1 MIDLDRTLNGLER
14 SQQYMIAGRTSM
26 GKTSFALGV
35 ALDAGLRQ
43 GKRVLIFS
51 IEMSEEQLNNRLI
64 SILTLIPVNKLRKQV
79 RHLLT
84 AQEQALV
91 LNAAGQISDS
101 KIFMDTSASLRPSD
115 VRSRAARI
123 YAEHGLD
130 MIICDH
136 LHIMRPNV
144 ETGNNVKDLGTIAM
158 DLAHIYKQFD
168 VVGLT
173 LAQLNRKIDD
183 RAVKQPM
190 LSDLRESGQIEENA
204 YAVLF
209 VHRPGYYDKTEQ
221 ENLAQIVIAKNRD
234 GATGVVDVYW
244 NPQLATFKNLV
255 KEQIILNS
263 VKTNG
268 HSNGVYS
275 R

>member
-1 MIDLDRTLNGLER
+1 
-14 SQQYMIAGRTSM
+14 
-26 GKTSFALGV
+26 
-35 ALDAGLRQ
+35 
-43 GKRVLIFS
+43 
-51 IEMSEEQLNNRLI
+51 
-64 SILTLIPVNKLRKQV
+64 
-79 RHLLT
+79 
-84 AQEQALV
+84 
-91 LNAAGQISDS
+91 
-101 KIFMDTSASLRPSD
+101 
-115 VRSRAARI
+115 
-123 YAEHGLD
+123 

-173 LAQLNRKIDD
+173 LAQLNRKTDD

-268 HSNGVYS
+268 HSNGVFS